1 MNLKYFRMLLPLV
14 SCLCV
19 CILGV
24 SCTLALYL
32 SDAEVRMYMAVLDS
46 SFSII
51 AFVVIVSALLEVLKA
66 MYKPYVVP
74 QAPPSVRQRTS
85 QRHPSST
92 ASASSN

>member
-1 MNLKYFRMLLPLV
+1 
-14 SCLCV
+14 
-19 CILGV
+19 
-24 SCTLALYL
+24 
-32 SDAEVRMYMAVLDS
+32 MYMAVLDS

-74 QAPPSVRQRTS
+74 QAPPSVRQRP
-85 QRHPSST
+85 PSST